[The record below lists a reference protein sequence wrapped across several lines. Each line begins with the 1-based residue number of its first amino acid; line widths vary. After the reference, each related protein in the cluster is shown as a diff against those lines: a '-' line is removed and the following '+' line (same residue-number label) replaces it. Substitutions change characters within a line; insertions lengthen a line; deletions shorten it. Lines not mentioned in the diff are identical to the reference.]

1 MCDPITNHTL
11 IFHKE
16 ICLVGFTKS
25 THQLKSIQKEGNM
38 PILSFVTLVWLLPLE
53 DYFVLHLS
61 LSLSLCILVQPFV
74 YK

>member
-61 LSLSLCILVQPFV
+61 LSLSV
-74 YK
+74 YIGATFCV